1 MNVNEAF
8 LRQDQASACSAHL
21 QQTRDLSCVQALRS
35 MFSASLL
42 LATSVVQRFSTPRAA
57 TSGAVARRVHGI
69 RAGIDSFEVELFSPA
84 KVSLFLRILGRR
96 DDGFHEMASLCQTV
110 DLGDRLRL
118 ARIPAG
124 STIVRPSR
132 VNEPIKQHAEFS
144 VSSPGSQL
152 PAGFPLD
159 QSNMVVRALVNAA
172 RSETRAT
179 VTYSFGRARCEK
191 PL

>member
-1 MNVNEAF
+1 
-8 LRQDQASACSAHL
+8 
-21 QQTRDLSCVQALRS
+21 

-132 VNEPIKQHAEFS
+132 VNEPIKQHAELT
-144 VSSPGSQL
+144 VTPPDPTIPCDETNL
-152 PAGFPLD
+152 
-159 QSNMVVRALVNAA
+159 VVRALALFRNRLTERDGGSLDVPRFRGESSPPSVGAHLRPPSLSVRTPSNRCPRAVPA
-172 RSETRAT
+172 RS
-179 VTYSFGRARCEK
+179 
-191 PL
+191 

>member
-1 MNVNEAF
+1 M
-8 LRQDQASACSAHL
+8 LSAA
-21 QQTRDLSCVQALRS
+21 V
-35 MFSASLL
+35 L
-42 LATSVVQRFSTPRAA
+42 LAASVVQRVSTPRPPRA
-57 TSGAVARRVHGI
+57 RVHGI

-132 VNEPIKQHAEFS
+132 VKEAIKQHAELT
-144 VSSPGSQL
+144 VTPPDPTIPCDETNL
-152 PAGFPLD
+152 
-159 QSNMVVRALVNAA
+159 VVRALALFRNRLTERDGGSLDVP
-172 RSETRAT
+172 RFRGELPRLS
-179 VTYSFGRARCEK
+179 
-191 PL
+191 